1 MHPGTRETEA
11 AAPLQF
17 LKGGKGYYSA
27 PFSIFGIEDKFVT
40 VHPNFEKL
48 SAESKKKLN
57 NYTNNIKI
65 LGWERQKK
73 VTTFE

>member
-48 SAESKKKLN
+48 SAESKKN
-57 NYTNNIKI
+57 
-65 LGWERQKK
+65 
-73 VTTFE
+73 